1 MQQTTHMA
9 KDDYSNR
16 ELDTKFASIMEL
28 LTDIKTQTT
37 KTNGRVNKLERNM
50 LIVGVAVIVIVFLKF
65 PEFKGL
71 LMLII

>member
-1 MQQTTHMA
+1 MA